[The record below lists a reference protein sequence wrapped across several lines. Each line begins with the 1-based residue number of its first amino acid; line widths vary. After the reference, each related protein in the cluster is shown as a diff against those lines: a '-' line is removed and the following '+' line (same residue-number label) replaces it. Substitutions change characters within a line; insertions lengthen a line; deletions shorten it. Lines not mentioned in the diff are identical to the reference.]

1 MNDRMR
7 DYAPRPG
14 TLAAMAAC
22 LLALTACVR
31 LPVEPLPSPAPPPAA
46 PPPPPP

>member
-31 LPVEPLPSPAPPPAA
+31 LPVEPTAPRPRPPLPSHP
-46 PPPPPP
+46 